1 MFGNLVVD
9 GAHLRL
15 DRRAVLAL
23 RFHQPDLLGDRLAL
37 VLEFLLRGLEGTP
50 RLIAGQHF
58 VDQFPMIPAASLQ
71 PRLNLVRLFPYHPY
85 VQHVGRT
92 FTDRRGG
99 EKLRFQ
105 KPISRKHRDCG
116 CYYMGYNVGM
126 ITTVKITSIG
136 NSAGIILPKEL
147 LEKLRVSKGDTLTVT
162 ETPDGIGLNPY
173 DENFATAM
181 NLAEEIMREDRDVLR
196 KLAQ

>member
-1 MFGNLVVD
+1 
-9 GAHLRL
+9 
-15 DRRAVLAL
+15 
-23 RFHQPDLLGDRLAL
+23 
-37 VLEFLLRGLEGTP
+37 
-50 RLIAGQHF
+50 
-58 VDQFPMIPAASLQ
+58 
-71 PRLNLVRLFPYHPY
+71 
-85 VQHVGRT
+85 
-92 FTDRRGG
+92 
-99 EKLRFQ
+99 
-105 KPISRKHRDCG
+105 
-116 CYYMGYNVGM
+116 MGYNVGM